1 MMAFAILI
9 DLYTWIAIYKKS
21 WRKFG
26 VGKDY
31 ENYIAH

>member
-26 VGKDY
+26 AA
-31 ENYIAH
+31 NL